1 MNLLK
6 YYQQY
11 RDKWWALP
19 LVLPALLLP
28 VARWAN
34 TYTMLNGHM
43 VFLYYLPLALV
54 LSLMM
59 FFGWAAI
66 PGIIIGLLLTL
77 AHGMMFE
84 QSIGVLFHFLIPCV
98 LCWGGYRI
106 FVPQRQQVSHGNVR
120 LMPHRLFW
128 QMLLPSVIFLILSQ
142 IAEYLG
148 LHPRTTEMTGVTPF
162 SLRSLITFQA
172 LMVAPDWRSRRF
184 LSERQLQ
191 QWHFRQ
197 RRDLPRSG
205 GPCLT
210 ASHARPMIAEKV
222 LKEIGDRLK

>member
-43 VFLYYLPLALV
+43 VFLYYLPGAGAQPDDV
-54 LSLMM
+54 
-59 FFGWAAI
+59 FGWAAI

-77 AHGMMFE
+77 AHGMLLE

-106 FVPQRQQVSHGNVR
+106 FVPSVS
-120 LMPHRLFW
+120 
-128 QMLLPSVIFLILSQ
+128 
-142 IAEYLG
+142 
-148 LHPRTTEMTGVTPF
+148 
-162 SLRSLITFQA
+162 RS
-172 LMVAPDWRSRRF
+172 
-184 LSERQLQ
+184 
-191 QWHFRQ
+191 H
-197 RRDLPRSG
+197 
-205 GPCLT
+205 T
-210 ASHARPMIAEKV
+210 ATS
-222 LKEIGDRLK
+222 D

>member
-120 LMPHRLFW
+120 LMPHR
-128 QMLLPSVIFLILSQ
+128 SVLANAAPFGHFSDF
-142 IAEYLG
+142 
-148 LHPRTTEMTGVTPF
+148 VTDCRI
-162 SLRSLITFQA
+162 SWTSSA
-172 LMVAPDWRSRRF
+172 HNGNDRRY
-184 LSERQLQ
+184 
-191 QWHFRQ
+191 
-197 RRDLPRSG
+197 
-205 GPCLT
+205 
-210 ASHARPMIAEKV
+210 AI
-222 LKEIGDRLK
+222 

>member
-1 MNLLK
+1 M
-6 YYQQY
+6 
-11 RDKWWALP
+11 
-19 LVLPALLLP
+19 VGFT
-28 VARWAN
+28 ARSACAVI
-34 TYTMLNGHM
+34 TGRQMGE
-43 VFLYYLPLALV
+43 YLHHAQWSYGIFV
-54 LSLMM
+54 LSSHGAGAQPDDV
-59 FFGWAAI
+59 FGWAAI
-66 PGIIIGLLLTL
+66 HGIIIGLLLTL
-77 AHGMMFE
+77 AHGMMLE

-172 LMVAPDWRSRRF
+172 LMV
-184 LSERQLQ
+184 
-191 QWHFRQ
+191 
-197 RRDLPRSG
+197 G
-205 GPCLT
+205 CLT
-210 ASHARPMIAEKV
+210 GMPLCYFV
-222 LKEIGDRLK
+222 LRVIRNPFHLRGFISQVRLQIDPKIKKLKSFAGRRY

>member
-98 LCWGGYRI
+98 LCWGGCVILCYGS
-106 FVPQRQQVSHGNVR
+106 FVI
-120 LMPHRLFW
+120 LFIYAA
-128 QMLLPSVIFLILSQ
+128 LFLRF
-142 IAEYLG
+142 AYK
-148 LHPRTTEMTGVTPF
+148 
-162 SLRSLITFQA
+162 LIQ
-172 LMVAPDWRSRRF
+172 
-184 LSERQLQ
+184 
-191 QWHFRQ
+191 
-197 RRDLPRSG
+197 
-205 GPCLT
+205 
-210 ASHARPMIAEKV
+210 K
-222 LKEIGDRLK
+222 

>member
-1 MNLLK
+1 
-6 YYQQY
+6 
-11 RDKWWALP
+11 
-19 LVLPALLLP
+19 
-28 VARWAN
+28 
-34 TYTMLNGHM
+34 M
-43 VFLYYLPLALV
+43 VGP
-54 LSLMM
+54 
-59 FFGWAAI
+59 AI

-77 AHGMMFE
+77 AHGMMLE

-142 IAEYLG
+142 IAEYLV

-172 LMVAPDWRSRRF
+172 LMV
-184 LSERQLQ
+184 
-191 QWHFRQ
+191 
-197 RRDLPRSG
+197 G
-205 GPCLT
+205 CLT
-210 ASHARPMIAEKV
+210 GMPAV
-222 LKEIGDRLK
+222 LFCVTGHS

>member
-1 MNLLK
+1 
-6 YYQQY
+6 
-11 RDKWWALP
+11 
-19 LVLPALLLP
+19 
-28 VARWAN
+28 
-34 TYTMLNGHM
+34 M
-43 VFLYYLPLALV
+43 VIWYFCIIFPGAGAQPDDV
-54 LSLMM
+54 
-59 FFGWAAI
+59 FGWAAI

-77 AHGMMFE
+77 AHGMMLE

-172 LMVAPDWRSRRF
+172 LMV
-184 LSERQLQ
+184 
-191 QWHFRQ
+191 
-197 RRDLPRSG
+197 G
-205 GPCLT
+205 CLT
-210 ASHARPMIAEKV
+210 GMPLCYFV
-222 LKEIGDRLK
+222 LRVIRNPFHLRGFISQVRLQIDPKIKKLKLFAGRRY

>member
-6 YYQQY
+6 YDQQY

-172 LMVAPDWRSRRF
+172 LMV
-184 LSERQLQ
+184 
-191 QWHFRQ
+191 
-197 RRDLPRSG
+197 G
-205 GPCLT
+205 CLT
-210 ASHARPMIAEKV
+210 GMPLCYFV
-222 LKEIGDRLK
+222 LRVIRNPFHLRGFISQVRLQIDPKIKKLKLFAGRRY

>member
-1 MNLLK
+1 MTASTVTSEKRHLHRMV
-6 YYQQY
+6 Y
-11 RDKWWALP
+11 RL
-19 LVLPALLLP
+19 
-28 VARWAN
+28 
-34 TYTMLNGHM
+34 
-43 VFLYYLPLALV
+43 
-54 LSLMM
+54 
-59 FFGWAAI
+59 AI

-77 AHGMMFE
+77 AHGMMLE

-172 LMVAPDWRSRRF
+172 LMV
-184 LSERQLQ
+184 
-191 QWHFRQ
+191 
-197 RRDLPRSG
+197 G
-205 GPCLT
+205 CLT
-210 ASHARPMIAEKV
+210 GMPLCYFV
-222 LKEIGDRLK
+222 LRVIRNPFHLRGFISQVRLQIDPKIKKN